1 MFVQENGVKKN
12 WKLKSKS
19 TNRFNVDMHL
29 FSDRSEMTSEW
40 GKNKK
45 SVTGGAAKVVTD
57 VHFIKMS
64 YITRTVIPCSLQSIA
79 IQQDTMLDKR
89 YFHDNL
95 YVDPL
100 TSESANIKHF

>member
-1 MFVQENGVKKN
+1 MFVQENGVKKIGN
-12 WKLKSKS
+12 WIANQQIDSMLTCICSVIDQRWHQNEVR
-19 TNRFNVDMHL
+19 T
-29 FSDRSEMTSEW
+29 
-40 GKNKK
+40 KK
-45 SVTGGAAKVVTD
+45 SGTGGAAKVVTD

-89 YFHDNL
+89 YFHGNL

-100 TSESANIKHF
+100 SSESANIKHF